1 MSRVDLYPNKNSPPS
16 QAEIQTGTV
25 VGTKVAADVNIV
37 AGIVS
42 GTFEPS
48 GLRTNL
54 RVSVHMVT
62 DVPSL
67 ITPTPLADR
76 NAVSIR
82 VWGQNT
88 VYFGDNPLITSSAGY
103 PKTTLEEFALDIK
116 DTVNVEVWAVCE
128 PGKTSELRIM
138 EIA

>member
-1 MSRVDLYPNKNSPPS
+1 MSKIDLYPNKNGKPS
-16 QAEIQTGTV
+16 EAEIQTGTV
-25 VGTKVAADVNIV
+25 VGNKVAADVNIV

-48 GLRTNL
+48 GLRTNIKA
-54 RVSVHMVT
+54 STHIVT
-62 DVPSL
+62 DTPTQ
-67 ITPTPLADR
+67 ITPVPLTDR

-88 VYFGDNPLITSSAGY
+88 VYFGADIFVTDSNGY
-103 PKTTLEEFALDIK
+103 PKLTMEELALDIK
-116 DTVNVEVWAVCE
+116 DTVGVEVWAVCE
-128 PGKTSELRIM
+128 SGKTSELRIL